1 MTSAKRTKAF
11 NAALRAQLTR
21 RRELQVYL
29 YDDIVTLLEKALMT
43 LDSQLATLPTEYQVW
58 HIQQVQKNIERTL
71 LDLGADAAV
80 KVREGANAAWQAG
93 IDLVDAPLNAGGIN
107 LAGRVQAVNVQQLE
121 AIKTFMVERITD
133 INVVAAQK
141 IKEQLGLVVV
151 GVNDPYKARAA
162 IAKHLEGNAA
172 SRARTIVNTE
182 LSRLYSTANQERMAQ
197 AQKAVPGLK
206 KKWRRSNRKDPRA
219 SHAAAHGQVQPV
231 DQPFNIGGI
240 LMMYPHD
247 PAAPLEEVINC
258 GCIQVP
264 HMDEWPESLA
274 S

>member
-1 MTSAKRTKAF
+1 MTPSERRKAF
-11 NAALRAQLTR
+11 NAELRAQLKR
-21 RRELQVYL
+21 RQQLQVHL
-29 YDDIVTLLEKALMT
+29 YDDIITLLEKALMA
-43 LDSQLATLPTEYQVW
+43 LDAQLAQLPTEYQTW
-58 HIQQVQKNIERTL
+58 HIQQVQMNIERTL
-71 LDLGADAAV
+71 LDIGADAAV
-80 KVREGANAAWQAG
+80 KVRDGANAAWQAG

-121 AIKTFMVERITD
+121 AIKSFMVDRVSD
-133 INVVAAQK
+133 INIVAAQK

-182 LSRLYSTANQERMAQ
+182 LGRLYSTANQERMTQ

-219 SHAAAHGQVQPV
+219 SHAAAHGQIQPV

-240 LMMYPHD
+240 LMMFPHD
-247 PAAPLEEVINC
+247 PTAPLDEVINC

-264 HMDEWPESLA
+264 HLDKWDK
-274 S
+274 